1 MTAIYVIS
9 TILLIASFVIIEKA
23 LAKESKAKI
32 EKLEDELLTRDN
44 SIINLNDKLKNSEF
58 SVKIFTKVNKELERK
73 LFRQRGDKG
82 RFIKKENKNEEA
94 A

>member
-82 RFIKKENKNEEA
+82 RFIKKEKKNEEA